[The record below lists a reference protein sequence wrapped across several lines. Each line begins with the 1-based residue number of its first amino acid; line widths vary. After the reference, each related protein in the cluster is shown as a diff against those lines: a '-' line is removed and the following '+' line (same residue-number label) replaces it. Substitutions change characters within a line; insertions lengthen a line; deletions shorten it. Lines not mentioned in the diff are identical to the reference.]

1 MVEARQHNALTH
13 AILPH
18 SGDHFLLHAGVEI
31 CAVFQLDIQDGVTAL
46 QQIEQFFQDR
56 NPFSGK
62 FSAKPRSGIRLQ
74 YLAQC
79 HILYQSA
86 AIRCAV
92 QALVVN
98 EDQPSVKGHLHIGFN
113 AGCPQLKTLAEC
125 RHRILRAGRRCAA
138 VRKINRVVH
147 LIQFLRLISV
157 SVHLPQQVRAFLF
170 HIPHHSR
177 KPCPPEAKGR

>member
-1 MVEARQHNALTH
+1 M
-13 AILPH
+13 
-18 SGDHFLLHAGVEI
+18 
-31 CAVFQLDIQDGVTAL
+31 
-46 QQIEQFFQDR
+46 QQIEQFFQGR

-74 YLAQC
+74 YLTQC

-113 AGCPQLKTLAEC
+113 AGCAKLKTLAEC
-125 RHRILRAGRRCAA
+125 RHRILRANRGCAA
-138 VRKINRVVH
+138 MRKINDAVH
-147 LIQFLRLISV
+147 LIKSLRLISIV
-157 SVHLPQQVRAFLF
+157 CPSRYGLPFSYSTQL
-170 HIPHHSR
+170 PETLST
-177 KPCPPEAKGR
+177 KPRRILIQ